1 MQPAAI
7 GASGPGGLLNATD
20 DQRNTD
26 PRSGHCRET

>member
-7 GASGPGGLLNATD
+7 GASGPGWLLNATD

-26 PRSGHCRET
+26 PRSGQCKET